1 MKLASKTPTDMTDIP
16 DLTGTD
22 DQGNN
27 CSLWNIVDISTCRI
41 VFTNLEHNEAID
53 LWNSMVESSRYVVET
68 K

>member
-27 CSLWNIVDISTCRI
+27 CDLWCIVDVHTYRV
-41 VFTNLEHNEAID
+41 VFTNMIYTEAME
-53 LWNSMVESSRYVVET
+53 LWETMCEQHRYVVET
-68 K
+68 T

>member
-1 MKLASKTPTDMTDIP
+1 MKLSRNTPTDMTDIP

-27 CSLWNIVDISTCRI
+27 CALWNIVDIYSCRI
-41 VFTNLEHNEAID
+41 VFTNLEHGEAID